1 MLLTIPT
8 LTTLAIG
15 GHAYLDPGT
24 GSYLLQILL
33 AAGMSVL
40 FLFGLFRRK
49 IASFFRKLFGHG
61 DGTAA
66 KDSELQDD
74 D

>member
-8 LTTLAIG
+8 LIPLAIG

-49 IASFFRKLFGHG
+49 LATFFRKLIGRG
-61 DGTAA
+61 DETSV
-66 KDSELQDD
+66 KDGGLQDD